1 MSNDPDFDELM
12 ALLRAG
18 DEDAAA
24 RLFRRYARRLVGLAR
39 VRLDHR
45 LRSKL
50 DPDDV
55 VQSVF
60 RSFFRRL
67 AGGQWEVPH
76 WDGLWALLVV
86 MTVRKCGRKAQHFRA
101 ACRHVGREAAT
112 LTDVSAAGPGPLESA
127 ALADTLARLAA
138 RLDDR
143 DRLVLEHVIDG
154 YTPAEVARKI
164 GRGEQTV
171 RRALD
176 RIRRQLELLHV
187 AE

>member
-1 MSNDPDFDELM
+1 VSKDPEFDELM
-12 ALLRAG
+12 TLLRAG

-24 RLFRRYARRLVGLAR
+24 RMFRRYARRVVGLAR
-39 VRLDHR
+39 ARLDYR

-67 AGGQWEVPH
+67 AGGDWKVPD
-76 WDGLWALLVV
+76 WDGVWALLVV

-101 ACRHVGREAAT
+101 ARRHVGRETAT
-112 LTDVSAAGPGPLESA
+112 LTHATATGPGPVESA

-143 DRLVLEHVIDG
+143 DRIVLDHVLDG
-154 YTPAEVARKI
+154 YTPAETAGKI

-176 RIRRQLELLHV
+176 RIRRQLEILRA